1 MLLRKRL
8 FNAMVLTVMALL
20 GLTSCHTPKDITYF
34 QDITDGARN
43 QVAPASELVVKPGD
57 RLSIVVHSRDPQLA
71 SLFNLPISNARI
83 GQTAPTVGGGTTTSM
98 SSGSSETSC
107 YTVDSYGDIEFPVLG
122 TLHIGGMRRTEVS
135 DYIKKEL
142 IQRNLVKDPTVIVE
156 FLNRTVSVLGE
167 VKRPGKIAIDR
178 DRFTLLDAIAGAGD
192 LDIQGKRTNVVV
204 LRMEEGRQVA
214 HTVDLTNAQ
223 ATLSSPVFYLQ
234 QDDIVYV
241 EPTNVRKRQTTAN
254 GNSLLTPSFWISIA
268 SFATSVLLLI
278 KNW

>member
-1 MLLRKRL
+1 MLLRKKL
-8 FNAMVLTVMALL
+8 INAVAMVLLALT

-34 QDITDGARN
+34 QDLNDGARN
-43 QVAPASELVVKPGD
+43 QVAAATELVVKPGD
-57 RLSIVVHSRDPQLA
+57 KLSIVVHSRDPQLA

-83 GQTAPTVGGGTTTSM
+83 GQSSSTNGRNTS
-98 SSGSSETSC
+98 SSGETSC

-135 DYIKKEL
+135 EFIKKEL
-142 IQRNLVKDPTVIVE
+142 IQRNLVKDPTVVVE
-156 FLNRTVSVLGE
+156 FINRTVSVLGE
-167 VKRPGKIAIDR
+167 VKKPGKVAIDR

-192 LDIQGKRTNVVV
+192 LDIQGKRTNIVV
-204 LRMEEGRQVA
+204 LRMEEGRQIA

-234 QDDIVYV
+234 QDDIIYV
-241 EPTNVRKRQTTAN
+241 EPTDVRKRVTTVN
-254 GNSLLTPSFWISIA
+254 GNSLLTPAFWISIA
-268 SFATSVLLLI
+268 SFATSILLLI

>member
-71 SLFNLPISNARI
+71 SLFNLPISSARI
-83 GQTAPTVGGGTTTSM
+83 GQTATAVNGAVTTTN
-98 SSGSSETSC
+98 SGETSC
-107 YTVDSYGDIEFPVLG
+107 YTVDTYGDIEFPVLG

-142 IQRNLVKDPTVIVE
+142 IQRNLVKDPTVVVE

-167 VKRPGKIAIDR
+167 VKKPGKIAIDR

>member
-1 MLLRKRL
+1 MLLRKR
-8 FNAMVLTVMALL
+8 FINAMALVMLALT

-34 QDITDGARN
+34 QDLSDGARN
-43 QVAPASELVVKPGD
+43 QVAPATELVVKPGD
-57 RLSIVVHSRDPQLA
+57 KLSIVVHSKDPQLA
-71 SLFNLPISNARI
+71 SLFNLPISHTRI
-83 GQTAPTVGGGTTTSM
+83 GAASSSSSSLNS
-98 SSGSSETSC
+98 SSGETSC
-107 YTVDSYGDIEFPVLG
+107 YTVDAYGDIEFPVLG

-135 DYIKKEL
+135 EFIKKEL
-142 IQRNLVKDPTVIVE
+142 IQRNLVKDPTVVVE

-167 VKRPGKIAIDR
+167 VKKPGKVAIDR

-234 QDDIVYV
+234 QDDIIYV
-241 EPTNVRKRQTTAN
+241 EPTDVRKRATTVN
-254 GNSLLTPSFWISIA
+254 GNSLLTPAFWSSIA
-268 SFATSVLLLI
+268 SFATSILLLI